1 MTIPEITPKHKL
13 ILFWTN
19 YWTYGRTP
27 EVWLE
32 YIRQNRHFKVNGSL
46 NLVKT
51 AVDKMFHET
60 LLKEQERNELL
71 CLLDSADDE
80 GVLLAL
86 SIMASRKPKKFAKSK
101 KDD

>member
-1 MTIPEITPKHKL
+1 MTIPEITPQHKL

-19 YWTYGRTP
+19 YWSYGRTP
-27 EVWLE
+27 EVWVR
-32 YIRQNRHFKVNGSL
+32 YIKAGKSFQINGSL
-46 NLVKT
+46 KLVIS
-51 AVDKMFHET
+51 AVDKMFYET
-60 LLKEQERNELL
+60 LITDQERNELL
-71 CLLDSADDE
+71 SLLNSADDE